1 MKRFKEVV
9 SELHESGK
17 FEYVKMYE
25 SREELLQDLRLQYP
39 RISYD
44 SFDDSIDK
52 DKKVF
57 ALMMIE
63 AKKSRYNLYS
73 ESDIA
78 TLESLLEKGTRL
90 Y

>member
-17 FEYVKMYE
+17 FEYVKIYE
-25 SREELLQDLRLQYP
+25 SREELLQDLCLQYP

-52 DKKVF
+52 DKKIF

-78 TLESLLEKGTRL
+78 ALESLLEKGTRL

>member
-1 MKRFKEVV
+1 
-9 SELHESGK
+9 
-17 FEYVKMYE
+17 MYE

-57 ALMMIE
+57 ALVMIE
-63 AKKSRYNLYS
+63 VKKSLYHPYS
-73 ESDIA
+73 ESAIS
-78 TLESLLEKGTRL
+78 TLES
-90 Y
+90 

>member
-1 MKRFKEVV
+1 
-9 SELHESGK
+9 
-17 FEYVKMYE
+17 MYE
-25 SREELLQDLRLQYP
+25 SREVLLQDLRLQYP

-57 ALMMIE
+57 AVMMIE

-73 ESDIA
+73 EAAIA

>member
-1 MKRFKEVV
+1 MERFKEVV
-9 SELHESGK
+9 SEWHESGK

-57 ALMMIE
+57 ALVMIE
-63 AKKSRYNLYS
+63 AKKSRYHPYS
-73 ESDIA
+73 ESA
-78 TLESLLEKGTRL
+78 SPH
-90 Y
+90 

>member
-1 MKRFKEVV
+1 
-9 SELHESGK
+9 
-17 FEYVKMYE
+17 MYE

-57 ALMMIE
+57 AVMMIE

>member
-1 MKRFKEVV
+1 
-9 SELHESGK
+9 
-17 FEYVKMYE
+17 MYE

-57 ALMMIE
+57 ALVMIE
-63 AKKSRYNLYS
+63 AKRV
-73 ESDIA
+73 A
-78 TLESLLEKGTRL
+78 TIPTLNQLSPH
-90 Y
+90 